1 MKSKIFKHLAAYALS
16 FLLISQYPIIALAE
30 SVENQEAT
38 GTVAIDRAA
47 AGELTHTVTHKTNG
61 LKFNITYPA
70 DVKCGQPTTFKF
82 SMEDPSGAIAAGS
95 QVKYRIDSLMVYDG
109 TEYVS
114 VYDVSWGQNSVYSTE
129 NTFEFTFCAS
139 GTYYIG
145 FSALYQRAEDN
156 MLDYIRTG
164 YGVYSINLQIQDS
177 NYPSVEEIVDRVA
190 GECLA
195 NCSTDYDKAL
205 WLNDWLVENCVYDSS
220 GKYCSAEGALARG
233 TGTCEAYHR
242 AYVMLLNK
250 VNIPTG
256 RMTGNGHVW
265 TAVKIEGKWYQVD
278 TTWNDAGY
286 EEPNVDLNRLYF
298 GLNDDITTK
307 VHSDHKPV
315 AGYESNSLEQ
325 NYFIK
330 SGEISKWSDPLVDT
344 VKQHIA
350 ARDTSFNIEI
360 TGKASNAPDYASA
373 YATVLYNLAAYAL
386 MNTEWSSDDVDI
398 QLSASY
404 TPADDYSGTMACSV
418 QYTDT
423 GGTGDGSGGG
433 SEGDGT
439 EGNGSGGSTEGDG
452 SGGSTEGDGSGGS
465 TEGDGSG
472 GGTEGDGSGGD
483 SEGDGG
489 DSSGDSE
496 ESADGN
502 WKLNGVGWWFQY
514 PDGTYPHNT
523 WEKINGEWYWFN
535 SSGYMAVG
543 WQKINGSWYY
553 MTGSGAM
560 ATGWQR
566 INGSWYYLTG
576 SGAMATGWQKVDETW
591 YYLTGSGA
599 MATGWQKINGSWYYL
614 TGSGA
619 MATGWQRI
627 NGSWYYLTGSGAM
640 ATGWQKVDETWY
652 YLTGSGAMATGWQRI
667 NGSWYYL
674 TGSGAMATG
683 WQKINGTWYYLNP
696 NGSMA
701 ADTWIGEFYVNENGA
716 WVA

>member
-1 MKSKIFKHLAAYALS
+1 
-16 FLLISQYPIIALAE
+16 
-30 SVENQEAT
+30 
-38 GTVAIDRAA
+38 
-47 AGELTHTVTHKTNG
+47 
-61 LKFNITYPA
+61 
-70 DVKCGQPTTFKF
+70 
-82 SMEDPSGAIAAGS
+82 
-95 QVKYRIDSLMVYDG
+95 
-109 TEYVS
+109 
-114 VYDVSWGQNSVYSTE
+114 
-129 NTFEFTFCAS
+129 
-139 GTYYIG
+139 
-145 FSALYQRAEDN
+145 
-156 MLDYIRTG
+156 
-164 YGVYSINLQIQDS
+164 
-177 NYPSVEEIVDRVA
+177 
-190 GECLA
+190 
-195 NCSTDYDKAL
+195 
-205 WLNDWLVENCVYDSS
+205 
-220 GKYCSAEGALARG
+220 
-233 TGTCEAYHR
+233 
-242 AYVMLLNK
+242 MLLNK

-256 RMTGNGHVW
+256 RITGNKHVW
-265 TAVKIEGKWYQVD
+265 TAVNMEGKWYQVD

-360 TGKASNAPDYASA
+360 TRKASNAPDYASA
-373 YATVLYNLAAYAL
+373 YATVLYNLAAYTL
-386 MNTEWSSDDVDI
+386 INTDWSSDDVDI

-404 TPADDYSGTMACSV
+404 TPADNYSGTMACSV

-423 GGTGDGSGGG
+423 GGTGDGSGG
-433 SEGDGT
+433 
-439 EGNGSGGSTEGDG
+439 NTEGDG
-452 SGGSTEGDGSGGS
+452 SGGGTEGDGSGGS

-496 ESADGN
+496 ESADGD

-566 INGSWYYLTG
+566 INGTWYYLTG

-599 MATGWQKINGSWYYL
+599 MATGWLKN
-614 TGSGA
+614 
-619 MATGWQRI
+619 
-627 NGSWYYLTGSGAM
+627 
-640 ATGWQKVDETWY
+640 K
-652 YLTGSGAMATGWQRI
+652 
-667 NGSWYYL
+667 
-674 TGSGAMATG
+674 
-683 WQKINGTWYYLNP
+683 NP
-696 NGSMA
+696 TKKHNSCGGKPA
-701 ADTWIGEFYVNENGA
+701 
-716 WVA
+716 

>member
-16 FLLISQYPIIALAE
+16 FSLILQYPIIALAE

-350 ARDTSFNIEI
+350 ARDTSFNIDI
-360 TGKASNAPDYASA
+360 TRKASNAPDYASA

-386 MNTEWSSDDVDI
+386 MNTEWSSGDVDI

-404 TPADDYSGTMACSV
+404 TPADDYSGTMTCSV

-423 GGTGDGSGGG
+423 GGTGEGIRGG
-433 SEGDGT
+433 
-439 EGNGSGGSTEGDG
+439 
-452 SGGSTEGDGSGGS
+452 
-465 TEGDGSG
+465 
-472 GGTEGDGSGGD
+472 
-483 SEGDGG
+483 
-489 DSSGDSE
+489 
-496 ESADGN
+496 
-502 WKLNGVGWWFQY
+502 F
-514 PDGTYPHNT
+514 
-523 WEKINGEWYWFN
+523 
-535 SSGYMAVG
+535 
-543 WQKINGSWYY
+543 
-553 MTGSGAM
+553 
-560 ATGWQR
+560 
-566 INGSWYYLTG
+566 
-576 SGAMATGWQKVDETW
+576 
-591 YYLTGSGA
+591 
-599 MATGWQKINGSWYYL
+599 
-614 TGSGA
+614 
-619 MATGWQRI
+619 
-627 NGSWYYLTGSGAM
+627 
-640 ATGWQKVDETWY
+640 
-652 YLTGSGAMATGWQRI
+652 
-667 NGSWYYL
+667 
-674 TGSGAMATG
+674 
-683 WQKINGTWYYLNP
+683 
-696 NGSMA
+696 
-701 ADTWIGEFYVNENGA
+701 
-716 WVA
+716 

>member
-16 FLLISQYPIIALAE
+16 FSLILQYPIIALAE

-47 AGELTHTVTHKTNG
+47 AGELTHTVAHETNG
-61 LKFNITYPA
+61 LKFHITYPA

-82 SMEDPSGAIAAGS
+82 SMEDPNGAIAADS
-95 QVKYRIDSLMVYDG
+95 QVQYRIASLMVYDG

-114 VYDVSWGQNSVYSTE
+114 VYDVSWGQNGAYSPKE
-129 NTFEFTFCAS
+129 SFDFTFYAS

-145 FSALYQRAEDN
+145 FSAFYKKAEDGKYDTIEMRYASN
-156 MLDYIRTG
+156 IKLD
-164 YGVYSINLQIQDS
+164 IQDG

-195 NCSTDYDKAL
+195 NCSTDYEKAL
-205 WLNDWLVENCVYDSS
+205 WLNDWLVENCVYDNSYT
-220 GKYCSAEGALARG
+220 YCSAEGALARG
-233 TGTCEAYHR
+233 VGTCEAYHR

-256 RMTGNGHVW
+256 RITGNKHVW
-265 TAVKIEGKWYQVD
+265 TAVNMEGKWYQVD

-360 TGKASNAPDYASA
+360 TRKASNAPDYASA
-373 YATVLYNLAAYAL
+373 YATVLYNLAAYTL
-386 MNTEWSSDDVDI
+386 INTDWSSDDVDI

-404 TPADDYSGTMACSV
+404 TPADDFSGTMTCSV

-423 GGTGDGSGGG
+423 GGTGDGSGGSSG
-433 SEGDGT
+433 GDGT
-439 EGNGSGGSTEGDG
+439 EGDGSGGSTEGDG

-465 TEGDGSG
+465 TEGEGSG

-496 ESADGN
+496 ESADGD

-576 SGAMATGWQKVDETW
+576 SGAMATGWQKVDE
-591 YYLTGSGA
+591 
-599 MATGWQKINGSWYYL
+599 I
-614 TGSGA
+614 
-619 MATGWQRI
+619 
-627 NGSWYYLTGSGAM
+627 
-640 ATGWQKVDETWY
+640 
-652 YLTGSGAMATGWQRI
+652 
-667 NGSWYYL
+667 WYYL

>member
-16 FLLISQYPIIALAE
+16 FLLILQYPIIALAE

-82 SMEDPSGAIAAGS
+82 SLEDPNGAIAADS
-95 QVKYRIDSLMVYDG
+95 QVQYRIASLMVYDG

-114 VYDVSWGQNSVYSTE
+114 VYDVSWGQNGAYSPKE
-129 NTFEFTFCAS
+129 SFDFTFYAS

-145 FSALYQRAEDN
+145 FSAFYKKAEDGKYDTIEMRYASN
-156 MLDYIRTG
+156 IKLD
-164 YGVYSINLQIQDS
+164 IQDG

-195 NCSTDYDKAL
+195 NCSTDYEKAL
-205 WLNDWLVENCVYDSS
+205 WLNDWLVENCVYDNSYT
-220 GKYCSAEGALARG
+220 YCSAEGALARG
-233 TGTCEAYHR
+233 VGTCEAYHR

-256 RMTGNGHVW
+256 RITGNKHVW
-265 TAVKIEGKWYQVD
+265 TAVNMEGKWYQVD

-350 ARDTSFNIEI
+350 ARDTSFNIDI
-360 TGKASNAPDYASA
+360 TRKASNAPDYASA
-373 YATVLYNLAAYAL
+373 YATVLYNLAAYTL
-386 MNTEWSSDDVDI
+386 MNTDWSSDDVDI

-404 TPADDYSGTMACSV
+404 TPADNYSGTMACSV

-423 GGTGDGSGGG
+423 GGTGDGSGG
-433 SEGDGT
+433 
-439 EGNGSGGSTEGDG
+439 NTEGDG
-452 SGGSTEGDGSGGS
+452 SGGGTEGDGSGGS

-496 ESADGN
+496 ESADGD

-640 ATGWQKVDETWY
+640 ATGWQRINGSWY
-652 YLTGSGAMATGWQRI
+652 YLTGSGAMATGWQKVD
-667 NGSWYYL
+667 GSWYYL

>member
-47 AGELTHTVTHKTNG
+47 AGELTHTVAHETNG
-61 LKFNITYPA
+61 LKFHITYPA

-82 SMEDPSGAIAAGS
+82 SMEDPNGAIAADS
-95 QVKYRIDSLMVYDG
+95 QVQYRIASLMVYDG

-114 VYDVSWGQNSVYSTE
+114 VYDVSWGQNGAYSPKE
-129 NTFEFTFCAS
+129 SFDFTFYAS

-145 FSALYQRAEDN
+145 FSAFYKKAEDGKYDTIEMRYASN
-156 MLDYIRTG
+156 IKLD
-164 YGVYSINLQIQDS
+164 IQDG

-195 NCSTDYDKAL
+195 NCSTDYEKAL
-205 WLNDWLVENCVYDSS
+205 WLNDWLVENCVYDNSYT
-220 GKYCSAEGALARG
+220 YCSAEGALARG
-233 TGTCEAYHR
+233 VGTCEAYHR

-256 RMTGNGHVW
+256 RITGNKHVW
-265 TAVKIEGKWYQVD
+265 TAVNMEGKWYQVD

-350 ARDTSFNIEI
+350 ARDTSFNIDI
-360 TGKASNAPDYASA
+360 TRKASNAPDYASA
-373 YATVLYNLAAYAL
+373 YATVLYNLAAYTL
-386 MNTEWSSDDVDI
+386 MNTDWSSDDVDI

-404 TPADDYSGTMACSV
+404 TPADNYSGTMACSV

-423 GGTGDGSGGG
+423 GGTGDGSGG
-433 SEGDGT
+433 
-439 EGNGSGGSTEGDG
+439 N
-452 SGGSTEGDGSGGS
+452 

-496 ESADGN
+496 ESADGD

-560 ATGWQR
+560 ATGWQ
-566 INGSWYYLTG
+566 
-576 SGAMATGWQKVDETW
+576 
-591 YYLTGSGA
+591 
-599 MATGWQKINGSWYYL
+599 KINGSWYYL

-640 ATGWQKVDETWY
+640 ATGWQKVDE
-652 YLTGSGAMATGWQRI
+652 I
-667 NGSWYYL
+667 WYYL

>member
-61 LKFNITYPA
+61 LKFHITYPA

-82 SMEDPSGAIAAGS
+82 SLEGKEGVLNQADDAKPV
-95 QVKYRIDSLMVYDG
+95 QYRIGSLVVYDG

-114 VYDVSWGQNSVYSTE
+114 VYDVSWGQNGAYSPNE
-129 NTFEFTFCAS
+129 SFDFTFYAS

-145 FSALYQRAEDN
+145 FSVFYEKADGTY
-156 MLDYIRTG
+156 DYIQTG
-164 YGVYSINLQIQDS
+164 YGTYGIKLEIQDS

-195 NCSTDYDKAL
+195 NCSTDYEKAL
-205 WLNDWLVENCVYDSS
+205 WLNDWLVENCVYDNS

-265 TAVKIEGKWYQVD
+265 TAVNMEGKWYQVD
-278 TTWNDAGY
+278 TTWNDPGR
-286 EEPNVDLNRLYF
+286 EESNVDLNHLYF

-360 TGKASNAPDYASA
+360 TRKASNASDYAS
-373 YATVLYNLAAYAL
+373 VLYNLAAYTL
-386 MNTEWSSDDVDI
+386 MNTDWSSDDVDI

-404 TPADDYSGTMACSV
+404 TPADDYSGTMTCSV

-439 EGNGSGGSTEGDG
+439 EGDG

-465 TEGDGSG
+465 
-472 GGTEGDGSGGD
+472 TEGDGSGGD

-496 ESADGN
+496 ESADGD

-566 INGSWYYLTG
+566 INGTWYYLTG

-627 NGSWYYLTGSGAM
+627 NGFWYYLTGSGAMATGWQRINGSWYYLTGSGAM
-640 ATGWQKVDETWY
+640 ATGWQKVDE
-652 YLTGSGAMATGWQRI
+652 I
-667 NGSWYYL
+667 WYYL